1 LRAAIY
7 GRVLL
12 ALCCLLALAT
22 LASAECAW
30 VLWRGHSAN
39 DPHAM
44 TFKLLTAH
52 TSAGQCIKAID
63 TRLREERILNAKLDV
78 KVTVKRTAPTEAWL
92 QAPAGTGVYK
102 CLPDTVDPRG
112 PKGK

>member
-1 LRAAIY
+1 MPSILL
-7 GRVLL
+7 VLSG
-12 ALCCLLALAT
+12 LLALAT

-30 VLWRGHSAN
+30 VLWRGHSSN
-39 DPHAM
+39 DPLAM

-52 TSAGQCIKAID
+52 PSADQCIKTID
-63 TRLREERILNAKLDV
+63 TRLREERISNAKLDV
-78 KVTVKRTAPTEAWL
+78 KVTVKRTASTAAGVE
-92 QAPAGTGVYK
+92 APAGARGYK